1 LAPLARVLD
10 VERPAGRAADGGEA
24 FVARDLDV
32 ERLPDVFVDDGVGHG
47 HPRYRVSRYRVSGCG
62 EDPAFGIG
70 HKRCK
75 TATAY
80 WDSGNVGTGPRVA
93 LRDADPW
100 SPAPCGVAQR
110 GVDPTMRVRQK
121 KGEAAVAGRNGR
133 HRSPRPSNPFGNIR
147 PWTPGTSWS

>member
-1 LAPLARVLD
+1 RERTLNGFPMSLSFRRQSFRRRRGAADRQRFEERANGEPRADELAPLARVLD

-32 ERLPDVFVDDGVGHG
+32 ERLPDVFVDAGVGHG

-100 SPAPCGVAQR
+100 SPAPCGVAQ
-110 GVDPTMRVRQK
+110 
-121 KGEAAVAGRNGR
+121 
-133 HRSPRPSNPFGNIR
+133 
-147 PWTPGTSWS
+147 